1 MPLEWQHSSRDG
13 GSFRSIA
20 DNMVKLSCPML
31 GLSHV
36 RQALEFASLTYGQE
50 IGRCKPEQQCAE
62 RECRSKS
69 AGHEEQYRH
78 TNTNEGQR
86 KSWSRKRIHYGAHP
100 MQNVD
105 LFLPSNSQS
114 KLPVRGTLFFVHG
127 GAWGSGNPWMY
138 RLVASPFLKQ
148 NFAVVIA
155 GYRTYPDAP
164 TIDHQVADVRMAW
177 DASHEAWDD
186 LITECDDF
194 FIGNIIMGHSSGA
207 HVSLLM
213 LIDWIGERIARG
225 HNPLNA
231 ASPEDEP
238 WRPDHY
244 VGLSGVYDI
253 GKHFDFEAGRGVEEI
268 SPLKPICGYTRQS
281 FDDASPVKRLMAL
294 MRGIPDDV
302 EQNLKRIPT
311 IRDLMPKT
319 LLVHGIDD
327 STVPFTSTT
336 DCARSIRSLGIKVC
350 DELYL
355 TGTGHQDVIMHF
367 MLGGPARN
375 LVFDW
380 LDDNQK
386 GESSGSVLLSRL

>member
-1 MPLEWQHSSRDG
+1 MSLEWQHSSRDG

-31 GLSHV
+31 GLGHV

-50 IGRCKPEQQCAE
+50 IGRCKPEQRCSDSGY
-62 RECRSKS
+62 RSKRV
-69 AGHEEQYRH
+69 GCEEQYEH
-78 TNTNEGQR
+78 TKTNERQR
-86 KSWSRKRIHYGAHP
+86 KSWSRKRINYGAHP
-100 MQNVD
+100 MQIID
-105 LFLPSNSQS
+105 LFLPSNSNS

-127 GAWGSGNPWMY
+127 GAWGSGHPWMY
-138 RLVASPFLKQ
+138 RLVASPFLERK
-148 NFAVVIA
+148 FAVVIA

-177 DASHEAWDD
+177 DASREAWND
-186 LITECDDF
+186 LVTECDDF
-194 FIGNIIMGHSSGA
+194 IGNVIMGHSSGA

-225 HNPLNA
+225 HNPSNE
-231 ASPEDEP
+231 ASVEDDL
-238 WRPDHY
+238 WKPDHF
-244 VGLSGVYDI
+244 VALSGVYDI
-253 GKHFDFEAGRGVEEI
+253 AKHFDFEAGRGVEEI

-294 MRGIPDDV
+294 MRGISDAT
-302 EQNLKRIPT
+302 EQEPKRIPT
-311 IRDLMPKT
+311 IRDFMPKT
-319 LLVHGIDD
+319 LLVHGMED

-336 DCARSIRSLGIKVC
+336 DCARSIRSFGIKVC

-355 TGTGHQDVIMHF
+355 VGTGHQDVIMHF

-380 LDDNQK
+380 LDDNRE
-386 GESSGSVLLSRL
+386 GESSGYALLSRL